1 MAEISGGEV
10 IARMLQAEGV
20 EKVFGIIDGT
30 YFGFYSALH
39 RLGIEI
45 VTPGGPNCQRRH
57 GIRKCAAAKSRA
69 SDDRPRRRPARAFV
83 CRSAGRSPA
92 IAPGTGAGRCGI
104 FTQCS
109 APARIPKPHLVH

>member
-10 IARMLQAEGV
+10 IARMLQKEGV

-45 VTPGGPNCQRRH
+45 VTPRH
-57 GIRKCAAAKSRA
+57 ETCAAHMAGTCLLYTSPSPRDRTRSRMP
-69 SDDRPRRRPARAFV
+69 S
-83 CRSAGRSPA
+83 SA
-92 IAPGTGAGRCGI
+92 
-104 FTQCS
+104 
-109 APARIPKPHLVH
+109 